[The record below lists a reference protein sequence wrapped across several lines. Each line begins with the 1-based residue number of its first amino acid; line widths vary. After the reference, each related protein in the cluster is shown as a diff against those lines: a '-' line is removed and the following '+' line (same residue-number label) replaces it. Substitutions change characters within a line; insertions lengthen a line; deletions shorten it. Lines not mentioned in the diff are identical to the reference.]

1 MEIKKGATMMRCCS
15 TESNNNPGS
24 AETITM
30 EEGMATVNTES
41 NNNPGS
47 AETTLTTEEGMPTAN
62 GIPPCRREDSDPGVK
77 G

>member
-15 TESNNNPGS
+15 TESNNNLGS
-24 AETITM
+24 AETISM
-30 EEGMATVNTES
+30 EEGMVTANTES
-41 NNNPGS
+41 NDNPGS
-47 AETTLTTEEGMPTAN
+47 AETLAMEEGMPTAN